1 MHRRALIAGGAAFAS
16 FSLLARA
23 GRAESAADV
32 VIVGAGMAGL
42 AAAQE
47 LAKLGKS
54 FVLLEAGA
62 RIGGRAHTDIAT
74 FGAPFDR
81 GCAWLHSA
89 NKNPLAPIAKSL
101 GFSTFNDKNEPWL
114 YLDGDEASEQ
124 DYERLTAAE
133 KGFERAI
140 DAAGKAGRDISVASA
155 FPIRNR
161 FDRIAAT
168 RNGPS
173 EFGVDLED
181 LSTLDAYRQEG
192 SEVDRLVPR
201 GLGAMVAAYGAQIPV
216 QLGAPVTRLSWKGA
230 KGPSAVRVET
240 TRGAIS
246 AGAAIIT
253 VSNGVL
259 ASGAIAFDPPLPA
272 ERQRDLANVPMG
284 LLNKVALQ
292 FQPGALGKDKTIDLT
307 IQDGDGEPTYF
318 LLRPFGLEMA
328 IALIGGSRAREMERA
343 GERAAVD
350 AVLTALK
357 TALGGGIGRRLVKSA
372 MTSWASDPLTLGS
385 YAMAKPGAAAS
396 RRKLSQPLEDRLFFA
411 GEATHPTMPATL
423 HGAYLSGIEA
433 ARRAGKVV

>member
-1 MHRRALIAGGAAFAS
+1 MNRRALMAGGAAFAS
-16 FSLLARA
+16 LSLLSRA
-23 GRAESAADV
+23 GRAQSAADV

-47 LAKLGKS
+47 LATLGKS

-62 RIGGRAHTDIAT
+62 RIGGRAHTDMAT
-74 FGAPFDR
+74 FGVPFDR

-114 YLDGDEASEQ
+114 YLDGDEASSE
-124 DYERLTAAE
+124 DYDRLTAAE
-133 KGFERAI
+133 KRFERAI
-140 DAAGKAGRDISVASA
+140 DAAGKAGRDVPVAAA

-181 LSTLDAYRQEG
+181 LSTLDAYRQEE
-192 SEVDRLVPR
+192 SEVDRLVPK
-201 GLGAMVAAYGAQIPV
+201 GLGAMVAAYGAQIPA
-216 QLGAPVTRLSWKGA
+216 QLNTPVSRLSWKGA
-230 KGPSAVRVET
+230 TGPKAVRVET
-240 TRGAIS
+240 PVGAITAS
-246 AGAAIIT
+246 AAIVT

-259 ASGAIAFDPPLPA
+259 AKGAIAFDPPLPA
-272 ERQRDLANVPMG
+272 DRQSDLANVPMG

-328 IALIGGSRAREMERA
+328 IALIGGRRARAMEKA
-343 GERAAVD
+343 GERAAAD

-357 TALGGGIGRRLVKSA
+357 SAMGDGIGRRLVKSA
-372 MTSWASDPLTLGS
+372 MTSWASDPLTLGA
-385 YAMAKPGAAAS
+385 YAMARPGAAAS
-396 RRKLSQPLEDRLFFA
+396 RRRLGQPLDDRLFFA
-411 GEATHPTMPATL
+411 GESTHPTMPATL
-423 HGAYLSGIEA
+423 HGAYLSGMEA
-433 ARRAGKVV
+433 ARRAAKSV

>member
-1 MHRRALIAGGAAFAS
+1 MNRRALMAGGAALAS
-16 FSLLARA
+16 LSLLARA
-23 GRAESAADV
+23 GRAQSAADV

-47 LAKLGKS
+47 LATLGKS
-54 FVLLEAGA
+54 FVLLEAGG
-62 RIGGRAHTDIAT
+62 RIGGRAHTDMTT

-101 GFSTFNDKNEPWL
+101 GFATFNDKNEPWL
-114 YLDGDEASEQ
+114 YLDGDEASDR

-133 KGFERAI
+133 KRFERAI
-140 DAAGKAGRDISVASA
+140 DAAGKTGRDVSVAQA

-173 EFGVDLED
+173 EYGVDLED
-181 LSTLDAYRQEG
+181 LSTLDAYRQAE

-216 QLGAPVTRLSWKGA
+216 QLNAPVTRLSWKGA
-230 KGPSAVRVET
+230 KGAAAVRVET
-240 TRGAIS
+240 PVGAIT
-246 AGAAIIT
+246 AKCAIVT

-259 ASGAIAFDPPLPA
+259 AKGAIAFDPPLPA
-272 ERQRDLANVPMG
+272 DRQSDLANLPMG

-318 LLRPFGLEMA
+318 LLRPFGQEMA
-328 IALIGGSRAREMERA
+328 IALIGGRRARALEKA
-343 GERAAVD
+343 GERAA
-350 AVLTALK
+350 AEAALTALK
-357 TALGGGIGRRLVKSA
+357 TAMGAGIGRRLVKSA
-372 MTSWASDPLTLGS
+372 MTSWASDPLTLGA
-385 YAMAKPGAAAS
+385 YAMARPGAAAS
-396 RRKLSQPLEDRLFFA
+396 RRKLAQPLDDRLFFA

-423 HGAYLSGIEA
+423 QGAYLSGLEA
-433 ARRAGKVV
+433 ARRAAKSI

>member
-1 MHRRALIAGGAAFAS
+1 MKRRDLMAGGAALAGL
-16 FSLLARA
+16 SLLTRA
-23 GRAESAADV
+23 GQAQSAADV

-47 LAKLGKS
+47 LARLGKS
-54 FVLLEAGA
+54 FVLLEAAG
-62 RIGGRAHTDIAT
+62 RIGGRAHTDMTT

-89 NKNPLAPIAKSL
+89 NKNPLAPIARSL

-114 YLDGDEASEQ
+114 HLDGDEASDA
-124 DYERLTAAE
+124 DYDRLSAAE
-133 KGFERAI
+133 KRLARAI
-140 DAAGKAGRDISVASA
+140 DAAGKAGRDISVASV

-181 LSTLDAYRQEG
+181 LSTLDAYRQEE
-192 SEVDRLVPR
+192 SEVDRLVPK

-216 QLGAPVTRLSWKGA
+216 QLNAPVSRLSWKGA

-240 TRGAIS
+240 PRGAIT
-246 AGAAIIT
+246 AGAAIVT

-259 ASGAIAFDPPLPA
+259 ARGAIAFDPPLPA
-272 ERQRDLANVPMG
+272 DRQSDLANVPMG

-328 IALIGGSRAREMERA
+328 IALIGGGRAREMEKA
-343 GERAAVD
+343 GERAAAA

-357 TALGGGIGRRLVKSA
+357 SAMGAAIGRRLIKSA
-372 MTSWASDPLTLGS
+372 MTRWASDPLAFGA
-385 YAMAKPGAAAS
+385 YAMARPGAAAA
-396 RRKLSQPLEDRLFFA
+396 RRRLSQPIENRLFFA

-423 HGAYLSGIEA
+423 HGAYLSGLEA
-433 ARRAGKVV
+433 ARRAAQSV

>member
-1 MHRRALIAGGAAFAS
+1 MHRRALIAGGTAFAS

-23 GRAESAADV
+23 GRAASAADV
-32 VIVGAGMAGL
+32 VIIGAGMAGL

-62 RIGGRAHTDIAT
+62 RIGGRAHTDMAT

-114 YLDGDEASEQ
+114 YLDGDEASDQ

-133 KGFERAI
+133 KRFERAI
-140 DAAGKAGRDISVASA
+140 NAVGKAGRDVSVASA

-173 EFGVDLED
+173 EFGVDLEE
-181 LSTLDAYRQEG
+181 LSTLDAYRQEE

-201 GLGAMVAAYGAQIPV
+201 GLGAMVAAYGAQVPV

-230 KGPSAVRVET
+230 KGPSAIRVET

-307 IQDGDGEPTYF
+307 IQDRDGEPTYF
-318 LLRPFGLEMA
+318 LLRPFGQETA
-328 IALIGGSRAREMERA
+328 IALIGGSRAREMEQA

-357 TALGGGIGRRLVKSA
+357 TAMGGGIGRRLVKST

-396 RRKLSQPLEDRLFFA
+396 RRKLSQPLDDLLFFA

-423 HGAYLSGIEA
+423 HGAYLTGIEA
-433 ARRAGKVV
+433 ARRAGKSV